1 MKFSCSGKDFEIPD
15 TWQIKAGVL
24 GWTPSVASYPAT
36 ADPHYP
42 TIVIPFGFIAP
53 PKRDLGTPWFDETR
67 MVRILQG
74 LRSGI
79 LLPPIELHEP
89 PDGSMFRYAVRDG
102 FHRFYA
108 AAALGF
114 THLPATVYPY
124 FAFDS

>member
-1 MKFSCSGKDFEIPD
+1 MKFSCNGKDFEIPD
-15 TWQIKAGVL
+15 SWQTKAKVL
-24 GWTPSVASYPAT
+24 GWTSAATFYPAA

-42 TIVIPFGFIAP
+42 TVVIPLHFIAP
-53 PKRDLGTPWFDETR
+53 PERDPGTPWFDEAR

-79 LLPPIELHEP
+79 PLPPIEIHEP
-89 PDGSMFRYAVRDG
+89 PDKSMFRYAIRDG

-108 AAALGF
+108 SAALGF
-114 THLPATVYPY
+114 THLPVTVYPY